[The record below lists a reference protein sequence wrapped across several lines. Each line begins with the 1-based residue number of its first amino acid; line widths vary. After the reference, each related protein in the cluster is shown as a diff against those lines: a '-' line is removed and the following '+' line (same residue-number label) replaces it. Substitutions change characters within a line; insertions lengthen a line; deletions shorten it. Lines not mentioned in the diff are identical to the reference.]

1 MKTGTTIGTL
11 AKTTGFSVAAIRF
24 YEAKGLLGPVDRTA
38 NGRRSFGHIEL
49 ASLKFIARCR
59 DAGMSLDSIQ
69 QLLALRDGT
78 ITPCDNVRQLVD
90 QRIAEVREKIESM
103 KAFVTNLEALSKQC
117 LPGCCGAAP
126 SDCVVFQ

>member
-11 AKTTGFSVAAIRF
+11 ANKSGFSFAAIRF
-24 YEAKGLLGPVDRTA
+24 YEQKGLLGRVNRTS
-38 NGRRSFGHIEL
+38 NGRRCFGQTEF

-78 ITPCDNVRQLVD
+78 ITPCDEVRQLVD
-90 QRIAEVREKIESM
+90 LRIAEVRAKIESM

-117 LPGCCGAAP
+117 APNCCGPTP
-126 SDCVVFQ
+126 SECVVFQ

>member
-11 AKTTGFSVAAIRF
+11 AKTTGFSVAAICF
-24 YEAKGLLGPVDRTA
+24 YEQKGLLGHVDRTA
-38 NGRRSFGHIEL
+38 SGRRNFGPAEL

-78 ITPCDNVRQLVD
+78 VTPCDNVRQLVD
-90 QRIAEVREKIESM
+90 QRIAKVREKILSM

-117 LPGCCGAAP
+117 SPSCCGSAP
-126 SDCVVFQ
+126 SECVVFQ

>member
-24 YEAKGLLGPVDRTA
+24 YEAKGLLGLVDRTA
-38 NGRRSFGHIEL
+38 NGRRSFGPAEL

-59 DAGMSLDSIQ
+59 DAGMSLDNIQ

-78 ITPCDNVRQLVD
+78 ITPCEDVRQLVD

-117 LPGCCGAAP
+117 SPGCCGPAP
-126 SDCVVFQ
+126 SECVVFQ